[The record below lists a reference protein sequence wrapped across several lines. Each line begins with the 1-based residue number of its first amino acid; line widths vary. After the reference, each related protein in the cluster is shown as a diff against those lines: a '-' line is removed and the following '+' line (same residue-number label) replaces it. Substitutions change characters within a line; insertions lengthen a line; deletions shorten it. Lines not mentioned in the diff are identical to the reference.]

1 MLMKTNAVQRERGLF
16 YKVGLPVIGPVVF
29 IALWW
34 LLIVIFH
41 IRAFFLPAPPNI
53 VEAFIH
59 NTSSLMSATWVTL
72 EETLAGFLIAT
83 AAGLLVA
90 LALTTSEVTRRA
102 AMPVL
107 VVINAVPKVAVAPLL
122 VIWMGFDKSPKIVMA
137 TLICFFPIILSSMAG
152 LTAVPSDLSELSRS
166 LSAGRWKTFAKVRF
180 PGALPQVFVGLKIA
194 APLAVIGTVVAEIA
208 NSTEGLGYI
217 MTSEAPQGETSLE
230 FAAVALL
237 TVLTLALY
245 YALVA
250 LERMLLPWARETKS

>member
-1 MLMKTNAVQRERGLF
+1 MLMKTNAVARERGLL
-16 YKVGLPVIGPVVF
+16 YKVGLPIIGPIAF

-34 LLIVIFH
+34 LLIAAFH
-41 IRAFFLPAPPNI
+41 IRPFFLPAPPNI
-53 VEAFIH
+53 VTAFIH
-59 NTSSLMSATWVTL
+59 NTSMLMSASWVTL
-72 EETLAGFLIAT
+72 RETLLGFIIAT
-83 AAGLLVA
+83 AGGLLVA
-90 LALTTSEVTRRA
+90 LALTTSEATRRA

-122 VIWMGFDKSPKIVMA
+122 VIWMGFYQTPKVVMA

-152 LTAVPSDLSELSRS
+152 LSSTPADLGELARA

-208 NSTEGLGYI
+208 NSTAGLGYI
-217 MTSEAPQGETSLE
+217 VTSEAPQGETSLE

-237 TVLTLALY
+237 TVETLALY
-245 YALVA
+245 YALVG
-250 LERMLLPWARETKS
+250 LERLLLPWARESTA